1 MQINKKITSVN
12 DVTISIVGG
21 TGGMGKLFAKIFKNY
36 AKEVIICSRNI
47 VKANKV
53 AKRLNVSAWPLE
65 ECNKADVVMVSIP
78 IEKTYKV
85 CKEISEKMKK
95 GTLLIELS
103 SVKRG
108 IADKLSKDLKE
119 KGINYLSLHPLFG
132 PRIRSLRGKKIV
144 TIRSNENIKA
154 KKILRFFVLK
164 KATVIE
170 SNVEE
175 HDKFMAA
182 IQVAHHFMYL
192 GYLTMEKY
200 YDINSMKEFATESFK
215 RTLKTLKM
223 IKENRETILTIQK
236 LNPYSKE
243 TRSRF
248 IEGLSKIRKMD
259 SNSVELIQESLDR
272 WN

>member
-1 MQINKKITSVN
+1 MQINKENTPVN

-21 TGGMGKLFAKIFKNY
+21 TGGMGKLFAKVFKKH

-47 VKANKV
+47 VKAKKV
-53 AKRLNVSAWPLE
+53 AKSLNVSTWPLE
-65 ECNKADVVMVSIP
+65 ECGKADVVLVSIP
-78 IEKTYKV
+78 IEETYKV
-85 CKEISEKMKK
+85 CKKISDKMKK

-103 SVKRG
+103 SVKLG
-108 IADKLSKDLKE
+108 IADKLSKDLKK

-132 PRIRSLRGKKIV
+132 PRIRSLKGKKIV
-144 TIRSNENIKA
+144 IIRSNKNIIEE
-154 KKILRFFVLK
+154 KILKFFVHR
-164 KATVIE
+164 KATMIE

-175 HDKFMAA
+175 HDRFMAA

-192 GYLTMEKY
+192 GYLTMEKH
-200 YDINSMKEFATESFK
+200 YDMSSMKEFATESFK

-223 IKENRETILTIQK
+223 IKENRDTILTIQK
-236 LNPYSKE
+236 LNPYAKE

-248 IEGLSKIRKMD
+248 IESLSKIREMD
-259 SNSVELIQESLDR
+259 PDSVELIHESLDR